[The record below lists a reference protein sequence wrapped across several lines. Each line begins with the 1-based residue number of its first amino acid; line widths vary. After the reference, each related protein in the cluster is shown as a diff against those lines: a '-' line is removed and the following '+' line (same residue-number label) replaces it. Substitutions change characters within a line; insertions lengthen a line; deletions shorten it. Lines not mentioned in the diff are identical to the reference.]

1 MEGMKKKMDQ
11 RVKILE
17 GNKGRLNDK
26 RANIQTALAAWKEI
40 FAPNDRIEKADFDRV
55 TEAYK
60 KHVEVVSQR
69 LAERYRGLLNNR
81 KELRQA
87 LSRRFNP
94 LKHSLIDASFRGE
107 FERFPKYNYDPTDP
121 NIKPIPSQNFSTPYN
136 ILIEQKFLSGLFPDQ
151 WISSSVIA
159 NYCKVIGEF
168 FCWGLVRKKINGQ
181 KDEYEPNRDEC
192 YIIND
197 SEAIGMKNP
206 EEFWNTRSDTQPI
219 FSMNRKKVGVVI
231 NKNNMHWVFIG
242 ILVQEG
248 RAILYDSMFSPGS
261 YNEYLRNVITYAQWE
276 RRKFYPDQQQV
287 L

>member
-26 RANIQTALAAWKEI
+26 RANMQTALAARKEI

-121 NIKPIPSQNFSTPYN
+121 NIKPITSQNFSTPYN
-136 ILIEQKFLSGLFPDQ
+136 ILI
-151 WISSSVIA
+151 
-159 NYCKVIGEF
+159 
-168 FCWGLVRKKINGQ
+168 
-181 KDEYEPNRDEC
+181 
-192 YIIND
+192 
-197 SEAIGMKNP
+197 
-206 EEFWNTRSDTQPI
+206 
-219 FSMNRKKVGVVI
+219 
-231 NKNNMHWVFIG
+231 
-242 ILVQEG
+242 
-248 RAILYDSMFSPGS
+248 
-261 YNEYLRNVITYAQWE
+261 
-276 RRKFYPDQQQV
+276 
-287 L
+287 